1 MIANPIL
8 RKEVLS
14 ALRTRKAFLM
24 QALFLLMTAVLL
36 WRYWPAD
43 GLQDI
48 GSQQS
53 RRIFSILAMGQ
64 LALVAMFAPAFTA
77 AAITSEREKR
87 TMESLFATLL
97 RPWEIVIGKMAG
109 SLIFIVMLVLTGV
122 PALAAPFLLGGVSG
136 ATLLSAVGVLLLTAV
151 YLGTI
156 GLLVSTHMHRSYRAI
171 IVTYVVLIFVCF
183 VFALPAWPVTKNLI
197 LQGGPI
203 WQAVLHTVVSLSP
216 LEAML
221 SVVMGNSSYAIGA
234 ANMPPFHVTFVP
246 VALVVITVCVS
257 ICLAKLHRP
266 IAPPRPREG
275 MKVVERDGK
284 ITVRS
289 FVFLIDPR
297 KRKRMIAWWQNPVL
311 MKEFRTRPM
320 LQTQWLLRAC
330 GICLISSIVLML
342 IVAISIQ
349 TWIAESTGMFNQ
361 MLTAVAAL
369 ILTLIMLV
377 GPAMT
382 SGAICSDRESGV
394 WDLIRATR
402 ISSLRLASGKFQASI
417 IPLLMLAAS
426 MAPAMIVLLYFDM
439 NLLSG
444 ILRVL
449 SVVGLTVLFVA
460 TAGTLFS
467 SIFAKSSTATAW
479 TYALMIAMGLASLLV
494 VLDPEGFSQRFV
506 RGAFLI
512 NPVAAGMA
520 AAGSQGL
527 ARFNLIDPHMK
538 IVGAVTAGMFIITVM
553 RIIHLRRPR

>member
-349 TWIAESTGMFNQ
+349 TWIAGSTGMFNQ

-520 AAGSQGL
+520 AAGAQGL

>member
-520 AAGSQGL
+520 AAGAQGL

>member
-1 MIANPIL
+1 
-8 RKEVLS
+8 
-14 ALRTRKAFLM
+14 
-24 QALFLLMTAVLL
+24 
-36 WRYWPAD
+36 
-43 GLQDI
+43 
-48 GSQQS
+48 
-53 RRIFSILAMGQ
+53 MGQ

-520 AAGSQGL
+520 AAGAQGL